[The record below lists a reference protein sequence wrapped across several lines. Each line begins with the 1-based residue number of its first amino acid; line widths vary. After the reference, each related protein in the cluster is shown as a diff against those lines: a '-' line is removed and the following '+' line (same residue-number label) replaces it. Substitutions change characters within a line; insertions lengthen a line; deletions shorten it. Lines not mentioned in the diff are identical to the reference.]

1 MINFP
6 IKKAVTKQ
14 VKQKN
19 IKKAN
24 LGMLLEEMIN
34 DTNEYYLNTGK
45 AVIHKKPIP
54 IQIVKVNYPSRSEA
68 IITEAYY
75 KTPSTTD
82 YNGIYRGKYI
92 DFEAKETNVAT
103 SFSLN
108 NIHPHQVS
116 HLKDI
121 VSHGGIGFLIVYFK
135 KHDEAY
141 LLPYDIL
148 EPYWENRNT
157 DRKSIPYEVF
167 REKAYLIKISYLP
180 RLDYLKVLDEI
191 YF

>member
-6 IKKAVTKQ
+6 IKKTQ
-14 VKQKN
+14 TNQLKQKN

-24 LGMLLEEMIN
+24 LGMFLEEMIN
-34 DTNEYYLNTGK
+34 ETNQYYLAMGK

-54 IQIVKVNYPSRSEA
+54 IQIVKVNYPSRCEA

-108 NIHPHQVS
+108 NIHPHQVE
-116 HLKDI
+116 HLKEI
-121 VSHGGIGFLIVYFK
+121 MRHGGIGFLLVYFK
-135 KHDEAY
+135 KHDEVY
-141 LLPYDIL
+141 LLPYEVL
-148 EPYWENRNT
+148 ERYWENRST
-157 DRKSIPYEVF
+157 ERKSIPYQTSLNKLVLQIEY
-167 REKAYLIKISYLP
+167 YLTIDIFALF
-180 RLDYLKVLDEI
+180 I
-191 YF
+191 CT

>member
-6 IKKAVTKQ
+6 IKKVPTMTKN
-14 VKQKN
+14 QKN

-24 LGMLLEEMIN
+24 LGMFLEEMIN
-34 DTNEYYLNTGK
+34 DTNTYYLNKGL

-54 IQIVKVNYPSRSEA
+54 IQIVKVNYPSRQEA

-82 YNGIYRGKYI
+82 YNGIYKGRYI
-92 DFEAKETNVAT
+92 DFEAKETNIAT

-108 NIHPHQVS
+108 NIHPHQVE
-116 HLKDI
+116 HLKQI
-121 VSHGGIGFLIVYFK
+121 VHHGGIGFLIVYFK
-135 KHDEAY
+135 KHDEVY
-141 LLPYDIL
+141 LLPYEVL
-148 EPYWENRNT
+148 ESYWEVRNT
-157 DRKSIPYEVF
+157 ERKSIPYEVF
-167 REKAYLIKISYLP
+167 KEKAYLIKINYQP
-180 RLDYLKVLDEI
+180 RLDYLKVLDEN

>member
-1 MINFP
+1 MLNFP
-6 IKKAVTKQ
+6 IKKAPTKQ
-14 VKQKN
+14 VNQKN

-34 DTNEYYLNTGK
+34 DTNQYYLNK
-45 AVIHKKPIP
+45 NIAVVHKKPIP
-54 IQIVKVNYPSRSEA
+54 IQIVKVNYPSRCEA

-82 YNGIYRGKYI
+82 YNGIYKGKYI

-108 NIHPHQVS
+108 NIHAHQVE
-116 HLKDI
+116 HLKQI
-121 VSHGGIGFLIVYFK
+121 TEHGGIGFLIVYFK
-135 KHDEAY
+135 KHDEIY
-141 LLPYDIL
+141 LLPYNVL
-148 EPYWENRNT
+148 EEYWEKRT
-157 DRKSIPYEVF
+157 TERKSIPYDVF
-167 REKAYLIKISYLP
+167 KERAFLIKVSYMP